1 MITHRRSSSLLA
13 ARYRLAL
20 LAVAA
25 AALLGARGDD
35 TNRSESEM
43 PNVSQSQP
51 SAATRHRTVNAAGT
65 TFAVDVRGAGP
76 PALVIHGGA
85 EDAAMLAPLAERLA
99 ADGHRVITY
108 DRRGTGGSG
117 RDAWPGSGAR
127 QHADDAAALLRALH
141 AEGAEVLGLS
151 SGGVIALDLAVR
163 HPTVVGRTF
172 VWEAPAV
179 GVLPAGEALNA
190 RIMAPI
196 ERHLAA
202 HPGDYV
208 GAQAILLSAILGS
221 RVTVD
226 DPRFA
231 AARANAEP
239 MIRDEPKI
247 TLGTFSARE
256 LADLDV
262 TIGVGTAPNEIVA
275 AAARR
280 LGQLTGRRPLV
291 VPTDDHEVY
300 LSDPRVLAD
309 VLRDER

>member
-1 MITHRRSSSLLA
+1 
-13 ARYRLAL
+13 
-20 LAVAA
+20 
-25 AALLGARGDD
+25 
-35 TNRSESEM
+35 
-43 PNVSQSQP
+43 
-51 SAATRHRTVNAAGT
+51 
-65 TFAVDVRGAGP
+65 
-76 PALVIHGGA
+76 
-85 EDAAMLAPLAERLA
+85 MLAPLAERLA

-141 AEGAEVLGLS
+141 AEGADVLGLS

-163 HPTVVGRTF
+163 HPTVVRKTF

-179 GVLPAGEALNA
+179 GVVRGGEALNA
-190 RIMAPI
+190 QITAPI

-208 GAQAILLSAILGS
+208 GAQAIVLSAILGS

-239 MIRDEPKI
+239 MIRDEPKT
-247 TLGTFSARE
+247 TLRTFSARE

-262 TIGVGTAPNEIVA
+262 TIGVGTAPNNIVA

-291 VPTDDHEVY
+291 VDTDEHEVY
-300 LSDPRVLAD
+300 LSDPSVLAD
-309 VLRDER
+309 VLGDER